1 MSDRTDFGAYLY
13 QLRTVKGLPL
23 RVVADKLGIDL
34 TLLSKIEHG
43 ERQVQGHMLKGIAEL
58 FDLDYRALQIEFLNK
73 RIAEEYGKEPF
84 LLDSLLKYLKE
95 NGKEMVK
102 DLENIDG

>member
-1 MSDRTDFGAYLY
+1 MSDRKDFGAYLY

-43 ERQVQGHMLKGIAEL
+43 ERQVQGHMLKGMAEL
-58 FDLDYRALQIEFLNK
+58 FDLDYRALQIEFLNQK
-73 RIAEEYGKEPF
+73 IESEFGKEPYF
-84 LLDSLLKYLKE
+84 HDSLRELFDKI
-95 NGKEMVK
+95 NP
-102 DLENIDG
+102 

>member
-1 MSDRTDFGAYLY
+1 MSNQLFMGDRKEFGAYLY

-43 ERQVQGHMLKGIAEL
+43 ERQVQGHMLKGMAEL

-73 RIAEEYGKEPF
+73 RIAEEYGNEPF
-84 LLDSLLKYLKE
+84 FRESLEYYLNTSK
-95 NGKEMVK
+95 
-102 DLENIDG
+102 